1 MPEVAEPA
9 PQMNE
14 TNRCA
19 TQAWNL
25 MGGLDWSALG
35 TVADLLGVEDVER
48 WIYAL
53 VQIRDSQG
61 AGNDDRQ
68 PG

>member
-9 PQMNE
+9 PLMNE

-25 MGGLDWSALG
+25 MGGLDWNAIG

-53 VQIRDSQG
+53 VQIRDQQE
-61 AGNDDRQ
+61 AGSGDRK
-68 PG
+68 PH

>member
-14 TNRCA
+14 INRCA

-25 MGGLDWSALG
+25 MGGLDWAALG

-53 VQIRDSQG
+53 VQIRDAQRTGS
-61 AGNDDRQ
+61 DDR
-68 PG
+68 